1 MPFSRGRSGAPSAAL
16 RGLRRKG
23 VLSVPV
29 FVDHAG
35 PFATSWR
42 TSGRG
47 FVSTGLVRLRI
58 HPRAHVTIG
67 SNVRINSGYGSNFV
81 GSGQRTCIYVGRDA
95 HLCVGSDVGLSNSV
109 LICTKQISIG
119 DGCLIGGDCLILD
132 SDLHALPIG
141 SDYVRAAEVKID
153 SRVFLGARCI
163 VLKGVHI
170 PFGVVCGAGSV
181 LRRKAAAPASADA
194 TY

>member
-1 MPFSRGRSGAPSAAL
+1 M
-16 RGLRRKG
+16 
-23 VLSVPV
+23 VVPV
-29 FVDHAG
+29 RHLQHCLDYVGQVFCRCLFSWITLVRLRLAG
-35 PFATSWR
+35 AR
-42 TSGRG
+42 VGRG
-47 FVSTGLVRLRI
+47 FVSTGWVRLRI
-58 HPRAHVTIG
+58 HPKAHVTIG

-141 SDYVRAAEVKID
+141 SDGVRAAEVKID
-153 SRVFLGARCI
+153 SQVFLGARCM
-163 VLKGVHI
+163 VLKGAHI
-170 PFGVVCGAGSV
+170 PHGIVCGAGSV
-181 LRRKAAAPASADA
+181 VRRSFAARAAAHSAR
-194 TY
+194 